1 MDQLQSAENA
11 GMPKQSTKTIDLS
24 EDQRMSLFGDG
35 PLEPGMTYTVTLTAG
50 DIADSGFQ
58 TFEVGSKAEGA
69 IETEVENENES
80 EDSGT
85 LPPPEE
91 EPQSNEK
98 EISALGY
105 DRSKFLKKKQAPKM
119 DARSLEFD

>member
-35 PLEPGMTYTVTLTAG
+35 PLEPGKTYTVTLTAG

-80 EDSGT
+80 EDIGT